1 MKAHVYF
8 QNRHGDVKRVAEVEM
23 TAELAA
29 NVNVALEHVYA
40 SLQNIYGSWS
50 FGQYFEGCN
59 DRTREGQ
66 LNADFR
72 ENVKFVGEYFEVED
86 EDGCKIKLGER
97 SMMVGDLITLGGK
110 TYEVAS
116 FGFKEYQGAA

>member
-1 MKAHVYF
+1 MKAHAYF
-8 QNRHGDVKRVAEVEM
+8 QNRHGDVKRVAEIEM

-50 FGQYFEGCN
+50 FGQYFEGSN
-59 DRTREGQ
+59 DKDREGQ
-66 LNADFR
+66 LNGDYR
-72 ENVKFVGEYFEVED
+72 ENVKFVGEYFEVKD

-110 TYEVAS
+110 TYVVAAL
-116 FGFKEYQGAA
+116 GFEEYKEAE